1 MDNPNFSSRWYPGGG
16 IYRNVWLEKTSTVN
30 VGQWGTF
37 ISAKNISGQ
46 SADLDMKIEIQNQS
60 EKRQKVSVETNIY
73 FIGSNHNT
81 NGKKAAIFPRSE
93 HDLEPGEK
101 VGFSSYL
108 NLKNPKLWGPA
119 PKQQPNLY
127 RAITKIYHKGREI
140 DRYETV
146 FGIRNVKF
154 DPVKGVFV
162 NGEAVRIQGVN
173 QHHDLGALG
182 AAFNVRAAERQLEI
196 LKELGVNAIRL
207 AHNPPASELLD
218 LTDRMGFLV
227 INEIFDCWEKG
238 KSPLDF
244 HLIFPD
250 WYEADTRSFV
260 RRDRNHPSVIAWSFG
275 NEVGEQY
282 TVEEGAAVGKKL
294 NDIVKEEDSTRPTTA
309 SMNFAKPDMHFPRI
323 MDVISLNYQGEG
335 IRNALAYQHLKGI
348 RTSPLYPSFHEN
360 FLKN

>member
-1 MDNPNFSSRWYPGGG
+1 
-16 IYRNVWLEKTSTVN
+16 
-30 VGQWGTF
+30 
-37 ISAKNISGQ
+37 
-46 SADLDMKIEIQNQS
+46 MKIEIQNQS